1 MKHFQRIKKKIRR
14 SKLKQ
19 AVELYYE
26 MFLIFL
32 VILLFGLCLYFIYMF
47 DTGEN
52 NPPDYRY
59 EMRRPHPLTPSPNG
73 EGEYDEAIWRMEW

>member
-32 VILLFGLCLYFIYMF
+32 VILLFGLCLYFIFMF
-47 DTGEN
+47 DTGDKY
-52 NPPDYRY
+52 PPDYRY
-59 EMRRPHPLTPSPNG
+59 ELKG
-73 EGEYDEAIWRMEW
+73 DEER